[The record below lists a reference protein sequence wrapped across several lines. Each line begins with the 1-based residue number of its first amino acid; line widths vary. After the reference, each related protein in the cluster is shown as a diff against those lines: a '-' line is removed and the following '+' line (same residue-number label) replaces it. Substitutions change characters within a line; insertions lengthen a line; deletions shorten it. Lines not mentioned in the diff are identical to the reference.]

1 MYQCESWTIK
11 KAEHWRI
18 DAFELR
24 FWRRVLRVPWTA
36 KRSNK
41 SILKEIC
48 PEYSLKGLT
57 LKLQYFGHLMWSL
70 WLIGKDLIT
79 RKDWRQEEKGM
90 TEDEMVGWHHWL
102 NGHEFEQTLGD
113 GERQGSLACCSP
125 WGCKEFA
132 KTEWLNNKYREWRG
146 ESCVS
151 RFKKLWVEEE
161 ISVAQSLSY
170 LLPTWC
176 EVRVG
181 GYAK

>member
-1 MYQCESWTIK
+1 MLEKTLESHLDCKETKSVNPKGNQPWKFTGWTD
-11 KAEHWRI
+11 AEAEAPKLWPP
-18 DAFELR
+18 D
-24 FWRRVLRVPWTA
+24 V
-36 KRSNK
+36 K
-41 SILKEIC
+41 SWF
-48 PEYSLKGLT
+48 T
-57 LKLQYFGHLMWSL
+57 
-70 WLIGKDLIT
+70 GKDPDVG
-79 RKDWRQEEKGM
+79 KDWRWEEKGT
-90 TEDEMVGWHHWL
+90 TEDEIVGRYHQL
-102 NGHEFEQTLGD
+102 NKHDLEQALGD